1 MKQRVKQKT
10 VWKKLLPVLAA
21 MGMFLV
27 LTILL
32 AWALQG
38 GLLPMTMLQPAA
50 WAALLLSALLGGV
63 CTGGGG
69 KRGLLLGGI
78 LSGVYLICKLL
89 VSFGDVFSLQTL
101 IGVGLCVA
109 GAWIGSCIFHKKSK
123 PYTNRNKRKKIRK

>member
-32 AWALQG
+32 AWALQC

-50 WAALLLSALLGGV
+50 WAALP
-63 CTGGGG
+63 
-69 KRGLLLGGI
+69 
-78 LSGVYLICKLL
+78 
-89 VSFGDVFSLQTL
+89 SFTPVTHTL
-101 IGVGLCVA
+101 A
-109 GAWIGSCIFHKKSK
+109 GA
-123 PYTNRNKRKKIRK
+123 